1 MEAYLQGSFGQIV
14 LGPGVVTIGRA
25 LDNRLVVNNPI
36 ASSHHAQI
44 RPEGDGYR
52 LSDLGSTNGTF
63 VNEQPVNP
71 HFPYLLRA
79 GDRIRIGD
87 MTFLYE
93 TGRPAFQSSFAQNN
107 GYKDTPTARMP
118 AIGYSTFSQSEQ
130 FGNQPPTPY
139 FTSTLVQPVS
149 PTFEQ
154 SNIPTSAIHNTYG
167 MSTPVQSQPYE
178 STPAQSQPARR
189 KSNTGLK
196 VLLISLSI
204 ILVLGAAGAGVAAYM
219 LTRPKPVITVTST
232 YHVDS
237 LPAGSTDTTLHINAS
252 DFSGSS
258 AITFLLDNQPV
269 ASNQHVTSD
278 ANGNVKTDL
287 AIASDWAVGNHTL
300 TARDASGY
308 TTKVGSH
315 VAIVAQGQAN
325 TPGPNGSP
333 TDSASFS
340 IDITVR
346 LQDAGTGKQSQPF
359 TETLVITGK
368 PDPSGGT
375 VCQSYDDGKPNSL
388 SQTDNGVQVQITA
401 VFSCSGTYKEGK
413 LSYTETAT
421 SLKITAANGGY
432 CVAHTPFIYQKL
444 DGSFAN
450 HSVIS
455 GTASGDSITFNCSL
469 GINTQS
475 NARTGSWTGQLTS

>member
-1 MEAYLQGSFGQIV
+1 
-14 LGPGVVTIGRA
+14 
-25 LDNRLVVNNPI
+25 
-36 ASSHHAQI
+36 
-44 RPEGDGYR
+44 
-52 LSDLGSTNGTF
+52 
-63 VNEQPVNP
+63 
-71 HFPYLLRA
+71 
-79 GDRIRIGD
+79 
-87 MTFLYE
+87 
-93 TGRPAFQSSFAQNN
+93 
-107 GYKDTPTARMP
+107 
-118 AIGYSTFSQSEQ
+118 
-130 FGNQPPTPY
+130 
-139 FTSTLVQPVS
+139 
-149 PTFEQ
+149 
-154 SNIPTSAIHNTYG
+154 
-167 MSTPVQSQPYE
+167 
-178 STPAQSQPARR
+178 
-189 KSNTGLK
+189 
-196 VLLISLSI
+196 
-204 ILVLGAAGAGVAAYM
+204 M
-219 LTRPKPVITVTST
+219 LTRPKPGMTVTSN
-232 YHVDS
+232 YHVGS
-237 LPAGSTDTTLHINAS
+237 MPAGSSGTALHINATN
-252 DFSGSS
+252 FSGSS
-258 AITFLLDNQPV
+258 AISFLLDNQPV
-269 ASNQHVTSD
+269 ASNQHVNSD
-278 ANGNVKTDL
+278 ANGKVKTDL

-401 VFSCSGTYKEGK
+401 AFSCSGTYKGGK

-469 GINTQS
+469 SINTQS

>member
-52 LSDLGSTNGTF
+52 LNDLGSTNGTF

-71 HFPYLLRA
+71 HFPHLLRA
-79 GDRIRIGD
+79 GDRIRIAD

-93 TGRPAFQSSFAQNN
+93 TGRPPFQSSFAQNN
-107 GYKDTPTARMP
+107 GYKDTPTARVP
-118 AIGYSTFSQSEQ
+118 AIGYSAFSSERTIW
-130 FGNQPPTPY
+130 GPAANSILY
-139 FTSTLVQPVS
+139 FNSSTADFSHTL
-149 PTFEQ
+149 
-154 SNIPTSAIHNTYG
+154 SNRTQYPLMALNNAYG

-196 VLLISLSI
+196 VLLIGLSI
-204 ILVLGAAGAGVAAYM
+204 ILILGAIGGGITTYM
-219 LTRPKPVITVTST
+219 LTRPKPVMTVTSN
-232 YHVDS
+232 YHVGS
-237 LPAGSTDTTLHINAS
+237 MPAGSSGTVLHINAS
-252 DFSGSS
+252 SFSGSS
-258 AITFLLDNQPV
+258 AISFLLDNQPV
-269 ASNQHVTSD
+269 ASNQHVNSD
-278 ANGNVKTDL
+278 ANGKVETDL
-287 AIASDWAVGNHTL
+287 AIASDWAVGNHSL

-333 TDSASFS
+333 TDSVSFS

-375 VCQSYDDGKPNSL
+375 VCQIYDDGKPNNL
-388 SQTDNGVQVQITA
+388 SQSDNGVQVQITA
-401 VFSCSGTYKEGK
+401 AFSCSGSYKRGK

-421 SLKITAANGGY
+421 YLKITPLMGDT
-432 CVAHTPFIYQKL
+432 VWHIHLSFIRIWM
-444 DGSFAN
+444 DRSP
-450 HSVIS
+450 
-455 GTASGDSITFNCSL
+455 ITV
-469 GINTQS
+469 
-475 NARTGSWTGQLTS
+475 